1 MGRTATFPL
10 QRTSSRPHRSECGQ
24 EGTLTL
30 CTTTPTYLLCAIS
43 IGSAEL
49 EIAGLVEINCR
60 IRDSQALPGGAMS
73 TTEVVK
79 LYGAAWSVY
88 VRIVRLALEE
98 KQVKYELVEVDIFA
112 ETGVPQEHLTRHP
125 FGRVPAFEHGEFH
138 LYETDAIVRY
148 IDDAFP
154 GCKLQPKDP
163 RARAKVNQ
171 IVGILD
177 AYAYRTLVWDIYVER
192 VVSAREGRVAEERK
206 IAAALPRAAVCLSEL
221 NRLSG
226 GREFLAGG
234 DVTLA
239 DLYAAPM
246 FACFMQAPEAV
257 SLTEGHEKLTSWWQ
271 RFAARDSMSRT
282 LP

>member
-1 MGRTATFPL
+1 
-10 QRTSSRPHRSECGQ
+10 
-24 EGTLTL
+24 
-30 CTTTPTYLLCAIS
+30 
-43 IGSAEL
+43 
-49 EIAGLVEINCR
+49 V
-60 IRDSQALPGGAMS
+60 RDWGEAVP

-98 KQVKYELVEVDIFA
+98 KQVKYHLVEVDVFA
-112 ETGVPQEHLTRHP
+112 ETGVPQEHLKRHP
-125 FGRVPAFEHGEFH
+125 FGRIPAFEHGDFH
-138 LYETDAIVRY
+138 LYETGAIVGY

-154 GCKLQPKDP
+154 GCKLQPTDP

-192 VVSAREGRVAEERK
+192 VVSAREGRIANEHK

-221 NRLSG
+221 TRLSDD
-226 GREFLAGG
+226 REFLIGG
-234 DVTLA
+234 DVTFA

-257 SLTEGHEKLTSWWQ
+257 SLMEGYEKLTCWWQ
-271 RFAARDSMSRT
+271 RFAARHSMSRT
-282 LP
+282 AP

>member
-1 MGRTATFPL
+1 MP
-10 QRTSSRPHRSECGQ
+10 
-24 EGTLTL
+24 
-30 CTTTPTYLLCAIS
+30 
-43 IGSAEL
+43 
-49 EIAGLVEINCR
+49 
-60 IRDSQALPGGAMS
+60 
-73 TTEVVK
+73 TTEVVN

-98 KQVKYELVEVDIFA
+98 KKVKYGLVEVDVFA

-125 FGRVPAFEHGEFH
+125 FGRIPAFEHGEFE
-138 LYETDAIVRY
+138 LYETGAIVRY

-154 GCKLQPKDP
+154 GCKLQPTDP

-177 AYAYRTLVWDIYVER
+177 SYAYRTLVWDVYVER
-192 VVSAREGRVAEERK
+192 VVLAREGRLADERK

-221 NRLSG
+221 NRLSDD
-226 GREFLAGG
+226 REFLIGG
-234 DVTLA
+234 DVTFA

-257 SLTEGHEKLTSWWQ
+257 SLMEQHEKFVSWWK
-271 RFAARDSMSRT
+271 RFAVRDSMSRT
-282 LP
+282 IP